1 MGRRR
6 PVWKLPAAWDQV
18 AFHGRRVSGRRSSPC
33 PLAGNSTVK
42 NTSCRTANTAT
53 APTTWISHAPVSRS
67 PTGALA
73 GRYPWAARRS
83 ALLGPPCSP
92 AANATAASAPTPG
105 PTR

>member
-1 MGRRR
+1 MGRRC
-6 PVWKLPAAWDQV
+6 PVWKIPAAWDWV
-18 AFHGRRVSGRRSSPC
+18 AFHGQRVSGRRSSPC

-42 NTSCRTANTAT
+42 NTSCRTANHHHG
-53 APTTWISHAPVSRS
+53 PHDLDQPRPVTRS
-67 PTGALA
+67 PPGALA

-92 AANATAASAPTPG
+92 AANATAARAPTPG